1 MSHEPPESRRS
12 LAPFFTIWTGQ
23 QFSLLGSNLVQ
34 FALVWWLTQTTG
46 SATVLATATMT
57 AILPQIVL
65 SPFAGALVDRWKR
78 RMVMMTAD
86 SLIALATLVLAVLFV
101 LDAVQVWHIYVI
113 MFFRAAMGA
122 FHWPA
127 MQASTTLMVPEQHL
141 SRVAGLNQTM
151 QGAVGIIS
159 PPLGA
164 LLLSWLPMQGILSI
178 DVVTALMAVVPLIFI
193 SVPQPTRQTP
203 PEGAGTDMRPSLLN
217 DLQDGLRYVWSWP
230 GLMLIAL
237 LAALIN
243 LLVSPGFSLMPIL
256 VIRHFGGG
264 AMELGW
270 LESAFGVGMV
280 SGGLT
285 LSVWGGFRRRIVT
298 GMGALIGMGAGVLLL
313 GLTPPTLFGMG
324 AAAMFIAGFM
334 NPIANGALFSS
345 LQATVA
351 PDMQGRV
358 FTLTMSL
365 SGAMMPLGLAI
376 AGPVADTFGV
386 QAWFVVGGTATLLA
400 GLGAFFVP
408 AIMTVEEQAER
419 LTAERGRL

>member
-1 MSHEPPESRRS
+1 MSHEPTESRRS

-65 SPFAGALVDRWKR
+65 SPFAGALVDRWR
-78 RMVMMTAD
+78 RRVVMMTAD
-86 SLIALATLVLAVLFV
+86 SLIALATLVLAVLFA
-101 LDAVQVWHIYVI
+101 LDVVQVWHIYVI

-178 DVVTALMAVVPLIFI
+178 DVVTALTAVVPLIFI
-193 SVPQPTRQTP
+193 SVPQPMRPTT
-203 PEGAGTDMRPSLLN
+203 PEGAGTDIRPSLLN
-217 DLQDGLRYVWSWP
+217 DLWAGLRYVWGWP

-270 LESAFGVGMV
+270 LESAFGIGMV

-285 LSVWGGFRRRIVT
+285 LSMWGGFRRRIVT
-298 GMGALIGMGAGVLLL
+298 GMAALIGMGTGVLLL
-313 GLTPPTLFGMG
+313 GLTPAALFGMG
-324 AAAMFIAGFM
+324 VAAMFIAGFM
-334 NPIANGALFSS
+334 NPIVNGALFSS

-386 QAWFVVGGTATLLA
+386 RAWFVVGGVATLLA

-408 AIMTVEEQAER
+408 AIMTVEEQAKR

>member
-1 MSHEPPESRRS
+1 MDDEQPASGRP
-12 LAPFFTIWTGQ
+12 LAPFFVIWTGQ

-46 SATVLATATMT
+46 SATILATATLV
-57 AILPQIVL
+57 AVLPQIVL
-65 SPFAGALVDRWKR
+65 SPLAGALIDRWSR
-78 RMVMMTAD
+78 RKVMMTAD
-86 SLIALATLVLAVLFV
+86 SLIALATLLLATLFA
-101 LDAVQVWHIYVI
+101 LDMAQVWHIYVI

-127 MQASTTLMVPEQHL
+127 MQASTTLMVPGKHL

-151 QGAVGIIS
+151 QGVVGIIS

-164 LLLSWLPMQGILSI
+164 LLLGWLPMQGILAI
-178 DVVTALMAVVPLIFI
+178 DVVTALMAVVPLVFI
-193 SVPQPTRQTP
+193 AVPQPERRTTP
-203 PEGAGTDMRPSLLN
+203 AGAGEASRPNLLS
-217 DLQDGLRYVWSWP
+217 DLWAGLRYVWGWP

-256 VIRHFGGG
+256 VIRHFGGA

-270 LESAFGVGMV
+270 LESAFGIGMV
-280 SGGLT
+280 TGGLT

-298 GMGALIGMGAGVLLL
+298 GMAALIGMGAGVLLL
-313 GLTPPTLFGMG
+313 GLTPASLFGMG
-324 AAAMFIAGFM
+324 VAAMFLAGFM

-376 AGPVADTFGV
+376 AGPIADTLGV
-386 QAWFVVGGTATLLA
+386 QVWFLVGGTATLLM

-419 LTAERGRL
+419 LVASTGPA